1 MLKANISF
9 SEDSEELSH
18 SVHRKF
24 YFEPSYDT
32 KLSDEDI
39 VIVPN
44 IPMFGLIKKLKN
56 SDPTEKSVTRCSK
69 ITNKIVQLKKFN
81 KLIRRFF
88 DKKTPNQQF
97 FRNWQRKFQKS

>member
-1 MLKANISF
+1 MLYTIFSGREKPNLVELGPYMYRQEMLKANISF
-9 SEDSEELSH
+9 SEDNEELSH

-24 YFEPSYDT
+24 YFEPFYDT

-44 IPMFGLIKKLKN
+44 IPMFGLIKKLKS

-69 ITNKIVQLKKFN
+69 ITKKN
-81 KLIRRFF
+81 FF
-88 DKKTPNQQF
+88 
-97 FRNWQRKFQKS
+97 

>member
-69 ITNKIVQLKKFN
+69 ITKNSAIKK
-81 KLIRRFF
+81 K
-88 DKKTPNQQF
+88 
-97 FRNWQRKFQKS
+97 